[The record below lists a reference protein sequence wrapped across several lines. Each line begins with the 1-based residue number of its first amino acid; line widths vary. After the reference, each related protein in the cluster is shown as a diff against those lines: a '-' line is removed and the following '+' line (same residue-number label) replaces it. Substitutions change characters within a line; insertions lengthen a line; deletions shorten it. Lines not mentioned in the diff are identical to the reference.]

1 MWKTTV
7 QISQETLNRLKALK
21 KYERESY
28 KKVLNNLIDEAEE
41 DYLTKEEIEEIQEGL
56 EQIKRGEV
64 YPIEQVAKELGITL
78 K

>member
-1 MWKTTV
+1 MEKTTIQV
-7 QISQETLNRLKALK
+7 NKGTLERLRALK
-21 KYERESY
+21 KFERESY
-28 KKVLNNLIDEAEE
+28 EEVLNNLIDEAEE